1 MGRHRISYK
10 NSLDY
15 AKKLIDEG
23 KEPLLA
29 CQLSAHRFDEKS
41 KQIYRRLKK
50 EEREKEKSKILF
62 YDGPI
67 YLININNKKDIRK
80 ENIAIKL
87 NTKFDANRTKK
98 YIEKYYTKDNY
109 KAIIKSSDWDN
120 TFMIFKSD
128 KEYVEYLNNKGGK

>member
-41 KQIYRRLKK
+41 KQIYRRLK
-50 EEREKEKSKILF
+50 
-62 YDGPI
+62 
-67 YLININNKKDIRK
+67 N
-80 ENIAIKL
+80 
-87 NTKFDANRTKK
+87 
-98 YIEKYYTKDNY
+98 
-109 KAIIKSSDWDN
+109 
-120 TFMIFKSD
+120 
-128 KEYVEYLNNKGGK
+128 